1 MRVQL
6 QALKPLLF
14 FLLFGLLFLSLARSG
29 FILGHLDRYNPDLVA
44 STLLNGLRVDIMT
57 LSMAL
62 SVPVLLLLFCPASLV
77 ASRWFQL
84 VLSTWL
90 IGWMYLLLFME
101 TATPPYMDFFS
112 ARPGRIF
119 FEYLN
124 HPKEVTGLIAGGYPV
139 AALATIFLPIAVLMV
154 IGRRLSLAGKLPPW
168 NLGLRLL
175 MIPLFLVLVLGA
187 RSSLGHRPA
196 NPSTF
201 ALSGDQLV
209 NDIALNSTYR
219 LLYSIYSLRHEEDSK
234 GLYPDMAPGEVLAT
248 VKRDSGIRPD
258 QFIDDGSTRHHFG
271 PNFDHTL
278 DHTLDHDLDHDL
290 GSEPTSKPKNL
301 VIIIEESLGAR
312 FVGSLGGLPLTPRL
326 DELADQGIWF
336 ENLYA
341 TGIRSARGLEAILT
355 GFPPSP
361 ARSVLKLPGAQSGF
375 YTIARSLK
383 PKGYRSYFIYGGQ
396 AHFDN
401 MQGFLLNN
409 GFDEAIDENDYESWQ
424 FKGTWGVSDEDLF
437 DKTHEVLNAA
447 TGPSLI
453 VAFSSSFHSPYEF
466 PKGKI
471 EPYEQPQASKHNA
484 VQYAD
489 YALGQFVGKAQA
501 SDYWDDT
508 LLLIVADHDERP
520 RGFDLVPISSY
531 HIPGVILGGG
541 VEPQRIKRVSSQIDL
556 LPTLF
561 ALAGIDGIAPTLG
574 EDILSASAREGRAI
588 MQYGDNHAYMRGSR
602 VVIHQ
607 PGLDPRQFHY
617 DRDVDV
623 LEPVEL
629 DESLRRKALAWA
641 LVPNLLYRE
650 RIYNNQVNDFRLNSI
665 QPAE

>member
-119 FEYLN
+119 FEYLD
-124 HPKEVTGLIAGGYPV
+124 HPREVTGLIAGGYPV
-139 AALATIFLPIAVLMV
+139 AALLTIFLPIGVLVV
-154 IGRRLSLAGKLPPW
+154 IGRRLSLAGERPTW
-168 NLGLRLL
+168 NLRHRLL
-175 MIPLFLVLVLGA
+175 MIPLFLALVLGA

-234 GLYPDMAPGEVLAT
+234 GLYPEMDEDDILAT
-248 VKRDSGIRPD
+248 VKRDAGIRPD
-258 QFIDDGSTRHHFG
+258 QFIDNDSTRHHFG
-271 PNFDHTL
+271 RDSDQN
-278 DHTLDHDLDHDL
+278 LDHDL
-290 GSEPTSKPKNL
+290 GGEPAGKPKNL

-361 ARSVLKLPGAQSGF
+361 ARSVLKLSGAQSGF

-383 PKGYRSYFIYGGQ
+383 PKGYHSYFVYGGQ

-409 GFDEAIDENDYESWQ
+409 GFDEAIDEDDYKNWQ

-437 DKTHEVLNAA
+437 DKTHEVLSAT
-447 TGPSLI
+447 TGPSLV

-466 PKGKI
+466 PEGKI
-471 EPYEQPQASKHNA
+471 SPYEQPLASKHNA

-489 YALGQFVGKAQA
+489 YALGQFVDKAKT
-501 SDYWDDT
+501 SDYWKDT

-520 RGFDLVPISSY
+520 RGFDLVPVSSY

-541 VEPQRIKRVSSQIDL
+541 IEPQRIKRVSSQIDL

-574 EDILSASAREGRAI
+574 EDVLSANTQEGRAI

-602 VVIHQ
+602 VIIHQ
-607 PGLDPRQFHY
+607 PGLQPRQFHY
-617 DRDVDV
+617 NRDEDV

-629 DESLRRKALAWA
+629 EESLESKALAWA
-641 LVPNLLYRE
+641 LAPNLLYRK
-650 RIYNNQVNDFRLNSI
+650 RLYNSHVKQVENDFSLNGI